1 MKITKLATRFNK
13 LQLTNKSMS
22 LQIISDTNNFFIQ
35 IFLTSQTSWWKISAQ
50 NLYNF
55 MEKEY
60 RVNKAILVGIGVG
73 IAVIVIVG
81 INATLVTQEKPPVTD
96 GLMMGDKAEIEIEK
110 ATEETLEPTGGTK
123 YNFTVE
129 ESFGLG
135 TP

>member
-35 IFLTSQTSWWKISAQ
+35 IFLTSQISLWWKISAQ

-60 RVNKAILVGIGVG
+60 CVNKAILVGIGVG

-81 INATLVTQEKPPVTD
+81 ISAIPVTQEKPPVTNELALED
-96 GLMMGDKAEIEIEK
+96 EVKIEIKK
-110 ATEETLEPTGGTK
+110 ATEETLEPTGGTQ

-129 ESFGLG
+129 DSFALG
-135 TP
+135 P